1 MDTPKEPARG
11 EEERP
16 GPRVP
21 AIRRGCPRY
30 FFFFVAAFFFAGAF
44 FFLAG
49 IPFPSDGG

>member
-11 EEERP
+11 EEER

-30 FFFFVAAFFFAGAF
+30 FFFFFVAAFFFAGAF